1 MRSVTVYC
9 SSSGALEP
17 HFAHAARD
25 LGAALAARGIAL
37 VYGGG
42 AIGLMGECARAAKA
56 GGGRVVGII
65 TQKLKDHEQAW
76 DGCDELAVVGTMQER
91 RRMLM
96 DRGDG
101 YIVMPGGLGTYE
113 EFFEVLVA
121 RQLGDH
127 VKPIAIVNHG
137 RYYDPLVAMIEHGIE
152 HRFVRPAIR
161 GVLSVVD
168 TGHDAIEALLA
179 HEPGAHDPT
188 QFLPMHA
195 GRDR

>member
-25 LGAALAARGIAL
+25 LGATLAARGIAL

-56 GGGRVVGII
+56 GGGKVVGII

-76 DGCDELAVVGTMQER
+76 DGCDELAVVATMQER

-137 RYYDPLVAMIEHGIE
+137 RYYDPLVAMIEHGIA

-168 TGHDAIEALLA
+168 TGHDAIEALVA
-179 HEPGAHDPT
+179 HEPGTHDPA